1 MKNYFPLRET
11 PPAAQYTPGD
21 YLVIFG
27 EVFGR
32 GYVNGL
38 IQEAQKYGLEVIYS
52 TVGRRE
58 AGVLRKLN
66 DEEISKQP
74 NPTINIPLEAGF
86 DLEKA
91 TDGLSPCDLVK
102 DIKMDEW
109 QNATLNW
116 KSIEE
121 SESQGTKRFTNH
133 VREYFKELQTKIK
146 PGKNVFIAHLMA
158 GGVPR
163 AKIFMAALNRI
174 VKPKGDK
181 FVPSEKF
188 WNSDLGKLC
197 DKSFN
202 AVTADT
208 FKILVEESKAL
219 QKTNPT
225 RFSAYG
231 YHGTEINTGGDCFWQ
246 SYAPYIQGWAKVRL
260 ENHSANFQ
268 KHGIKTSVYN
278 CPEILTNSSSIFQ
291 GVEVPLYPLLSSF
304 KKLGSEKKY
313 TKDLF
318 EKCQGL
324 LKSNK
329 TIDDLLN
336 VAKSF
341 YNDLEIKKDFN
352 IFEKFP
358 QHNNLSQMQK
368 LVDCSNRIIEM
379 HQDEK
384 NLITFVLSEE
394 ILKGTGQLIFHD
406 SYLMP
411 KHSVWLNHDIIVKH
425 LLSQTSA

>member
-11 PPAAQYTPGD
+11 PKSQYQKGD

-38 IQEAQKYGLEVIYS
+38 IQEAQKHGLNIIYS

-58 AGVLRKLN
+58 NGALRKLN
-66 DEEISKQP
+66 TDETAKMPQP
-74 NPTINIPLEAGF
+74 LVNVPLEAGF

-91 TDGLSPCDLVK
+91 KNGMSPCDIVK
-102 DIKMDEW
+102 DIRMDEW
-109 QNATLNW
+109 QNSKLDWNAIT
-116 KSIEE
+116 E
-121 SESQGTKRFTNH
+121 SESEGTKRFTSQ
-133 VREYFKELQTKIK
+133 VREFYKDLNGKIEPK
-146 PGKNVFIAHLMA
+146 KNVFIAHLMA

-163 AKIFMAALNRI
+163 AKIFMAALNRV

-181 FVPSEKF
+181 FVPSETF
-188 WNSDLGKLC
+188 WTSELGRLC
-197 DKSFN
+197 DHSFN

-208 FKILVEESKAL
+208 FKILVEESKTLADRNTL
-219 QKTNPT
+219 

-231 YHGTEINTGGDCFWQ
+231 YHGTEISTGGDFFWQ

-260 ENHSANFQ
+260 ENYSHKFNQS
-268 KHGIKTSVYN
+268 GLKTAVYN

-304 KKLGSEKKY
+304 KKLGAETNY

-318 EKCQGL
+318 QRCQAL
-324 LKSNK
+324 LKSDK
-329 TIDDLLN
+329 SISDLLN
-336 VAKSF
+336 VAKEF
-341 YNDLEIKKDFN
+341 YNDPEIKRDFN

-358 QHNNLSQMQK
+358 QHNNLTQMQK

-384 NLITFVLSEE
+384 NLVTFILSEE

-411 KHSVWLNHDIIVKH
+411 KPVVWLNHDIIVKH
-425 LLSQTSA
+425 LLTHSE

>member
-1 MKNYFPLRET
+1 MKNYFPLRDS
-11 PPAAQYTPGD
+11 PIKALYNPGD

-38 IQEAQKYGLEVIYS
+38 IQEAEKYGLKVIYT

-58 AGVLRKLN
+58 AGALRKLN
-66 DEEISKQP
+66 GDELAKM
-74 NPTINIPLEAGF
+74 PTELINVPLEAGF
-86 DLEKA
+86 DLEKS
-91 TDGLSPCDLVK
+91 TQGLTPCDLVK
-102 DIKMDEW
+102 DIRMDEW
-109 QNATLNW
+109 QNAKLNW
-116 KSIEE
+116 VQIEE
-121 SESQGTKRFTNH
+121 SEKVGAERFTKY
-133 VREYFKELQTKIK
+133 VKEFYRELQARIE

-163 AKIFMAALNRI
+163 AKIFMAALNRV

-181 FVPSEKF
+181 FIPSESF
-188 WNSDLGKLC
+188 WNSDLGRLC

-208 FKILVEESKAL
+208 FKVLVEESATL
-219 QKTNPT
+219 AKTNSL

-231 YHGTEINTGGDCFWQ
+231 YHGTEITTGAEYFWQ
-246 SYAPYIQGWAKVRL
+246 SYAPYIQGWAKIRL
-260 ENHSANFQ
+260 ENHSWGFH
-268 KHGIKTSVYN
+268 KSGIKTCVYN
-278 CPEILTNSSSIFQ
+278 SPEILTNSSSIFQ
-291 GVEVPLYPLLSSF
+291 GVEVPLYPLLSSY
-304 KKLGSEKKY
+304 KKLGADKKY

-318 EKCQGL
+318 AKCQAL
-324 LKSNK
+324 LKPGKS
-329 TIDDLLN
+329 IDDLLT
-336 VAKSF
+336 VAREF
-341 YNDLEIKKDFN
+341 YSDAEIKRDFN
-352 IFEKFP
+352 IFDKFP

-384 NLITFVLSEE
+384 NLVTFVLSEE

-406 SYLMP
+406 SFLMS
-411 KHSVWLNHDIIVKH
+411 KSSLWLNHDIIVKH
-425 LLSQTSA
+425 ILSQSSS

>member
-1 MKNYFPLRET
+1 MNNYFPLRET
-11 PPAAQYTPGD
+11 PPTAQYQKGD

-38 IQEAQKYGLEVIYS
+38 IQEAQKYGLKIIYS

-58 AGVLRKLN
+58 NGVLRKLN
-66 DEEISKQP
+66 GEELAKMP
-74 NPTINIPLEAGF
+74 PDTINVPLEAGF
-86 DLEKA
+86 DFEKGKEGA
-91 TDGLSPCDLVK
+91 TPCDLVR
-102 DIKMDEW
+102 DLKMDDW
-109 QNATLNW
+109 QKAKLDW
-116 KSIEE
+116 ESIHL
-121 SESQGTKRFTNH
+121 SERAGTNRFTQQ
-133 VREYFKELQTKIK
+133 VEEFYRELQKK
-146 PGKNVFIAHLMA
+146 LEPKKNVFIAHLMA

-163 AKIFMAALNRI
+163 AKIFMAALNRV

-181 FVPSEKF
+181 FVTSETF
-188 WNSDLGKLC
+188 WHSDLGKLC
-197 DKSFN
+197 DLSFN

-208 FKILVEESKAL
+208 FKILVEKSSSLAS
-219 QKTNPT
+219 TNDI

-231 YHGTEINTGGDCFWQ
+231 YHGTEISTGGDFFWQ
-246 SYAPYIQGWAKVRL
+246 SYAPYIQGWAKIRL
-260 ENHSANFQ
+260 ENHSHGFQ
-268 KHGIKTSVYN
+268 KQNSIKTSIYN

-318 EKCQGL
+318 QKCQAL
-324 LKSNK
+324 LKSEK
-329 TIDDLLN
+329 TINDLLN
-336 VAKSF
+336 VAKEF
-341 YNDLEIKKDFN
+341 YNDPEIKRDFN
-352 IFEKFP
+352 SFEKFP

-406 SYLMP
+406 SFLMP
-411 KHSVWLNHDIIVKH
+411 KPVVWLNHDIIVKH
-425 LLSQTSA
+425 LLSHSE

>member
-1 MKNYFPLRET
+1 MNNYFSLHKT
-11 PPAAQYTPGD
+11 PVKAQYRPGD

-58 AGVLRKLN
+58 TGVLRKLN
-66 DEEISKQP
+66 TDELSKQP
-74 NPTINIPLEAGF
+74 SSTINVPLEAGF
-86 DLEKA
+86 DLEKSS
-91 TDGLSPCDLVK
+91 DGTTPCDQVK
-102 DIKMDEW
+102 DIKMDDW
-109 QNATLNW
+109 LNAKLNW
-116 KSIEE
+116 QSVSE
-121 SESQGTKRFTNH
+121 SESEGTKRFTTH
-133 VREYFKELQTKIK
+133 VRDYFRELRTKIK

-163 AKIFMAALNRI
+163 AKIFMAVLNRV
-174 VKPKGDK
+174 VKPKADK
-181 FVPSEKF
+181 FIPSQVF
-188 WNSDLGKLC
+188 WNSDLGILC

-208 FKILVEESKAL
+208 FKILVEESKDL

-231 YHGTEINTGGDCFWQ
+231 YHGTEISTGSDFFWQ
-246 SYAPYIQGWAKVRL
+246 SYAPYIQGWAKVCL
-260 ENHSANFQ
+260 ENHSASFQ
-268 KHGIKTSVYN
+268 KNSVKTCVYN

-304 KKLGSEKKY
+304 KKLGADKKY
-313 TKDLF
+313 TKDLLV
-318 EKCQGL
+318 KCQEL
-324 LKSNK
+324 LRSDK
-329 TIDDLLN
+329 TIDDLLD
-336 VAKSF
+336 VTRSF
-341 YNDLEIKKDFN
+341 YNDPEIKSNFN
-352 IFEKFP
+352 VFEKFP
-358 QHNNLSQMQK
+358 QHNNFSQMQK

-384 NLITFVLSEE
+384 NLVTFVLSEE

-411 KHSVWLNHDIIVKH
+411 KSSVWLNHDIIVKH
-425 LLSQTSA
+425 LLSQSSA

>member
-1 MKNYFPLRET
+1 MTNYFPLRET
-11 PPAAQYTPGD
+11 PQTAQYKRGD

-38 IQEAQKYGLEVIYS
+38 IQEAQKYEMEIIYS

-58 AGVLRKLN
+58 SGVLRNLN
-66 DEEISKQP
+66 AEELSKQP
-74 NPTINIPLEAGF
+74 SPTINIPLEAGF
-86 DLEKA
+86 DLEKGK
-91 TDGLSPCDLVK
+91 DGSTVCDHVK
-102 DIKMDEW
+102 EIKLDDW
-109 QNATLNW
+109 QNTKLDW
-116 KSIEE
+116 KSINE
-121 SESQGTKRFTNH
+121 SEAEGTKRFTKY
-133 VREYFKELQTKIK
+133 VREYLKELQAKIE

-163 AKIFMAALNRI
+163 AKIFLAALNRV

-181 FVPSEKF
+181 FIPSETF
-188 WNSDLGKLC
+188 WTSDLGKLC

-208 FKILVEESKAL
+208 LKILVEESQEL
-219 QKTNPT
+219 QKSNPT

-231 YHGTEINTGGDCFWQ
+231 YHGTEITTGGDYFWQ
-246 SYAPYIQGWAKVRL
+246 SYAPYIQGWAKIRL
-260 ENHSANFQ
+260 ENHSAHFQ
-268 KHGIKTSVYN
+268 KNGIKTSVYN

-304 KKLGSEKKY
+304 KKFGNETKY
-313 TKDLF
+313 TKDLL
-318 EKCQGL
+318 EKCQAL
-324 LKSNK
+324 LKSDK
-329 TIDDLLN
+329 KVEDLLN

-341 YNDLEIKKDFN
+341 YNDPEIKNDFN
-352 IFEKFP
+352 LFEKFP

-384 NLITFVLSEE
+384 NLITFILSEE
-394 ILKGTGQLIFHD
+394 VLKGTGQLIFHD

-411 KHSVWLNHDIIVKH
+411 KPSVWLNHDIIVKH